1 VRKKREGVALIWV
14 VLMSALILVSIIG
27 ISIKVVPEK
36 QILNA
41 RAYSQRVLAVAETGL
56 AKVVYQIRTDEGLQT
71 SLASLATGS
80 NITVESDFD
89 SGIPSVTSAYK
100 VEIVK
105 EPSDEYSF
113 YSMGVV
119 YKGSTKTEANVI
131 ARKVIKVKYAGYF
144 PFGDYALFSCGGIDA
159 QNGTVDGS
167 IFANEYI
174 DFTHAD
180 LTGTAYCPANDFTG
194 IPEDQ
199 QNANCKE
206 TSFPS
211 VDLDKYKALWTAFL
225 NGSFPYCGPTDI
237 DGDGN
242 VDNPDY
248 PNTLT
253 PKVHTYIFNKLK
265 TTSDPATQDDFES
278 FFDDLRNLTSLEAAY
293 LSSFLNS
300 GKLIYY
306 IKPTHGD
313 TVTINGALYQTA
325 PFLEGVMIVEGKL
338 DLAGGA
344 QIGVDPYKT
353 SILVTKTV
361 DVGAGGATIKGFLY
375 IMNSDKHGNE
385 PALSIKATGS
395 FTCEGSIVAIGGI
408 SLNSNFLDIKWRE
421 NEIYETEIKPDITE
435 GLEPKLSPVPS
446 SWQEVSYDKF
456 QNP

>member
-199 QNANCKE
+199 QNPNCKE
-206 TSFPS
+206 IGFPS
-211 VDLDKYKALWTAFL
+211 VELNKYRDLWTAFL

-248 PNTLT
+248 PDTST

-278 FFDDLRNLTSLEAAY
+278 FFDDLRNPASPEAAY
-293 LSSFLNS
+293 LSSFLS
-300 GKLIYY
+300 TGKLVFDVQPDLHKNIVDFSGSLYTSQPY
-306 IKPTHGD
+306 LQGIIVIEGD
-313 TVTINGALYQTA
+313 LK
-325 PFLEGVMIVEGKL
+325 FSSDKL
-338 DLAGGA
+338 

-353 SILVTKTV
+353 SILVTGAVTV
-361 DVGAGGATIKGFLY
+361 SNACTINGLLY
-375 IMNSDKHGNE
+375 IAGTDKK
-385 PALSIKATGS
+385 ALSISASGGL
-395 FTCEGSIVAIGGI
+395 TCNGSIVAIGEI
-408 SLNSNFLDIKWRE
+408 DLNSDKLVITRAE
-421 NEIYETEIKPDITE
+421 NEIYKKEIKPSI
-435 GLEPKLSPVPS
+435 LEEQKSKLSPVPS
-446 SWQEVSYDKF
+446 SWQEVSYDEF